1 MALLA
6 SFWGSAAEVMGV
18 ELRPSDHLSRLGISW
33 TLHFSVFA
41 SNVCF
46 SKMSLTKSQ
55 LLASRG
61 VHLPKACRDFGGP
74 LLFEGSTP
82 CIFPSMCIF
91 SGPKNISSGL
101 GPLWETSLVAFATLL
116 DGFCHGFGSSTTG
129 RGNDFLK
136 MSLAVCLLL
145 FNPCGR
151 SWLRKSNC
159 SVFFAVPSRVTL
171 LASSGVVWA
180 ASCGAS
186 GVVLGLRWGGGDGRI
201 ASFRLA
207 LSSRYFVDPPFF
219 CLSPSSDNIS

>member
-1 MALLA
+1 MSYEQLLVALLA
-6 SFWGSAAEVMGV
+6 SFWGSAREVMGV
-18 ELRPSDHLSRLGISW
+18 ELRPSDHLCRLGISW

-91 SGPKNISSGL
+91 FWPEKHFFWFGTPL
-101 GPLWETSLVAFATLL
+101 GDVFGRLCDAFGWFLPW
-116 DGFCHGFGSSTTG
+116 FWVHSSTTG
-129 RGNDFLK
+129 RGNDFSK

-159 SVFFAVPSRVTL
+159 SVFFCGSFTCHSL
-171 LASSGVVWA
+171 GVFRCRAGSFLWRFWRRF
-180 ASCGAS
+180 GAP
-186 GVVLGLRWGGGDGRI
+186 LGRW
-201 ASFRLA
+201 
-207 LSSRYFVDPPFF
+207 
-219 CLSPSSDNIS
+219 

>member
-1 MALLA
+1 M
-6 SFWGSAAEVMGV
+6 
-18 ELRPSDHLSRLGISW
+18 
-33 TLHFSVFA
+33 
-41 SNVCF
+41 
-46 SKMSLTKSQ
+46 
-55 LLASRG
+55 
-61 VHLPKACRDFGGP
+61 HLPKYVYFFWPEKHFFWFGTP
-74 LLFEGSTP
+74 LGD
-82 CIFPSMCIF
+82 
-91 SGPKNISSGL
+91 
-101 GPLWETSLVAFATLL
+101 V
-116 DGFCHGFGSSTTG
+116 FGRLCDAVGWFLPWFWVHSSTTG